1 MKTAKL
7 ISNLI
12 NDLNPRQREFV
23 EERFGLRDNEK
34 KTLQELGDRYG
45 ITRERVRQIEAEALK
60 CAAKNFSKS
69 EGVKLVEKAVKY
81 LQLSGGVKEEAD
93 FVNDLKEQWD
103 DSSLTK
109 SEVKFIF
116 AVAKKPLYCVDD
128 DNLYSFWY
136 LDNETFKKADGFIA
150 KAVKFFA
157 TKKEDLISN
166 NKFSALLAEFSKSLG
181 VKDSVALNFLS
192 ISKKFARNPFNDF
205 GLSHWDEIV
214 PKTAR
219 AKAYL
224 VLKKHGKPLHY
235 TEIAT
240 MINKVGF
247 SKKMAYAQTIH
258 NELIKDTK
266 FVLVGRGMYA
276 LKEHGYV
283 SGTAKEVLQKILKDN
298 GPLHQE
304 KILQLVSE
312 QRFLKENTIMLNLQ
326 NRKNFKR
333 LPDGKYN
340 IA

>member
-1 MKTAKL
+1 L
-7 ISNLI
+7 
-12 NDLNPRQREFV
+12 
-23 EERFGLRDNEK
+23 
-34 KTLQELGDRYG
+34 KTL
-45 ITRERVRQIEAEALK
+45 
-60 CAAKNFSKS
+60 
-69 EGVKLVEKAVKY
+69 
-81 LQLSGGVKEEAD
+81 
-93 FVNDLKEQWD
+93 WD
-103 DSSLTK
+103 DSSL
-109 SEVKFIF
+109 SNNEARFIF

-128 DNLYSFWY
+128 DNFYSFWY
-136 LDNETFKKADGFIA
+136 LDNETLKKADGLIS

-166 NKFSALLAEFSKSLG
+166 NKFTALLSEFSKSLG
-181 VKDSVALNFLS
+181 LKDSVAFNFLS
-192 ISKKFARNPFNDF
+192 ISKKFAKNPFNDF

-247 SKKMAYAQTIH
+247 SKKTAYAQTIH

-333 LPDGKYN
+333 MPDGKYN